1 MLGSYRTRIAV
12 AVLLVLALV
21 AFSVVHLLP
30 MWERKQIVESG
41 EQVDATVVS
50 AETRTENP
58 RSDPEYY
65 TSIEYRYTV
74 DGQEYTSTR
83 IVPGPRLQQPHEY
96 RDAVVPHEAGDEITV
111 YYDTDNPD
119 YAWLMTIDNRVSAR
133 GGQTTFVGMAIALLI
148 AYIEAERTVA
158 RRGERFHGDPSGI
171 QRVGQYSGAILRALG
186 VLAVGVV
193 ASFAANAALVNFL
206 LAP

>member
-83 IVPGPRLQQPHEY
+83 IVPGPRLSQPHEY